1 MIYNYNA
8 NKGINNTVKRN
19 VAAPTNPTTSSTTPN
34 VSNAGRTP
42 QTANTAV
49 STSTPSS
56 SYVPGSA
63 LPTSAQRIYQ
73 QQIRNYER
81 PTVEQTK
88 KAFLDAEHK
97 YKTKQLMEIAEQNGA
112 LPYGTAQKTFP
123 SMDTDYAAEI
133 LQLQQQPP
141 TAENQQKIRNLT
153 WLRNWK
159 IEQDPEKYERY
170 KDDAV
175 DKSATAYTQRIIPN
189 TVDADKAFASMRDNV
204 NNQFTEQEKYYIASL
219 MHQSDKAREE
229 YEKMRQNS
237 IVSAARNSLGS
248 EEVLAAQGLGRGAAK
263 APSSGFGETSRM
275 MAATSLNNNLAAS
288 YRDEQNA
295 INELER
301 QYNEYMFKAGLE
313 KAQQLMDID
322 KQGLAQE
329 NTNADRQ
336 MQADINN
343 AQFEQGNKSID
354 LQKDAQGLEREKFD
368 FNVFDTGRKYNR
380 DVYESDRN
388 FNEDT
393 RRNNR
398 DYDRSVYQD
407 DRDYNRGVY
416 ENDRDFN
423 EGVRQFNETNKR
435 GWYDSETSRIAAN
448 KKGSGGSSGGYSSYS
463 SPSYTESAAW
473 DTPSPDAQVYAAVR
487 SGSKAEAFATIAE
500 LKRTG
505 QINEMQAQNYV
516 DVLNLNVNSGWLK

>member
-1 MIYNYNA
+1 MIYDYNA

-19 VAAPTNPTTSSTTPN
+19 VAAPTNPTTSTTTPN

-49 STSTPSS
+49 PTSTPSS

-63 LPTSAQRIYQ
+63 LSSPAQRTTQ
-73 QQIRNYER
+73 QKIINYER

-141 TAENQQKIRNLT
+141 TAENQQKIRTLT
-153 WLRNWK
+153 GLRNWK

-189 TVDADKAFASMRDNV
+189 TADADKALASMRDNV

-219 MHQSDKAREE
+219 MHQADKAREE

-237 IVSAARNSLGS
+237 IVSAAKNSLGS
-248 EEVLAAQGLGRGAAK
+248 EEALAAQGLGRGVAK

-288 YRDEQNA
+288 YRDEQKA

-343 AQFEQGNKSID
+343 AQIEQGNKSIEAQFRSIENQNNQFNAQLAQD
-354 LQKDAQGLEREKFD
+354 MAIHKDSLTLSYAQLDE
-368 FNVFDTGRKYNR
+368 
-380 DVYESDRN
+380 
-388 FNEDT
+388 T
-393 RRNNR
+393 RRSNLANEAIAR
-398 DYDRSVYQD
+398 EQLRIDEEYKKGSLTIQE
-407 DRDYNRGVY
+407 Y
-416 ENDRDFN
+416 EAKTARLSA
-423 EGVRQFNETNKR
+423 QA
-435 GWYDSETSRIAAN
+435 SMAAAN
-448 KKGSGGSSGGYSSYS
+448 KKSSGGSFGGYSSYS

-473 DTPSPDAQVYAAVR
+473 ETPSPDAQVYAAVR
-487 SGSKAEAFATIAE
+487 SGSEAEVFATIAE

-505 QINEMQAQNYV
+505 QINEMQVRNYI
-516 DVLNLNVNSGWLK
+516 DALNLNANSGWLK